1 MPPDFSGSL
10 LTLRAAGP
18 AVSENGSSTENLAP
32 PCFALSTRTEPPC
45 SSAIFCTIA
54 SPRPLPEVLVVAPYQ
69 LNTYDVLV
77 NDRVVFTRAAFD
89 VFVAGPASGKG
100 AKAVA
105 SESEVGA

>member
-1 MPPDFSGSL
+1 M
-10 LTLRAAGP
+10 
-18 AVSENGSSTENLAP
+18 
-32 PCFALSTRTEPPC
+32 
-45 SSAIFCTIA
+45 
-54 SPRPLPEVLVVAPYQ
+54 VVAPDQ

-77 NDRVVFTRAAFD
+77 NDRVVFTRAASS